1 MGANYHRKPLM
12 SSTPSDPVAALA
24 ALDADAVAEATTA
37 GLLAG
42 EFKSDETCADAVLI
56 RYLEHSLALA
66 RALPAR
72 DLLKTH
78 ATTETLFDRLRVDDG
93 DDFLEECVDKL
104 VMTVVGRVES
114 EDVPDEATTEAA
126 VLSIEH
132 IIEVAANHL
141 YRGVLKVRRARQN

>member
-1 MGANYHRKPLM
+1 MQTFIKSFPP
-12 SSTPSDPVAALA
+12 STPSDPVAVLA
-24 ALDADAVAEATTA
+24 ALDDAAVAEATTA

-42 EFKSDETCADAVLI
+42 DFKFDETNADAVLI

-72 DLLKTH
+72 DLLKAN
-78 ATTETLFDRLRVDDG
+78 ATTETLFDRLREDDG

-104 VMTVVGRVES
+104 VMTVVGTFES
-114 EDVPDEATTEAA
+114 EDVPDEAATEAA

-132 IIEVAANHL
+132 VIEIAVNHL
-141 YRGVLKVRRARQN
+141 YRGVLKAGRALQN